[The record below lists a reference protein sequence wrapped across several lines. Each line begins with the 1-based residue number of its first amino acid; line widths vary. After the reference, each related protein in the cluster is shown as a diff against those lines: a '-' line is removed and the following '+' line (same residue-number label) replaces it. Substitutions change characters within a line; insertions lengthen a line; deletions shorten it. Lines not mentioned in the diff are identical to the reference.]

1 MSNPPIA
8 QMLTPEAASPKLHER
23 HQQHAMSLYGHQS
36 RGKYAAVTV
45 VRAKK
50 FEFESAAVKLP
61 TEGNQHYLMS
71 EGPETS
77 VQASTGAS
85 LTDLASSSELKWKVR
100 STKTR

>member
-1 MSNPPIA
+1 MSDPPIA
-8 QMLTPEAASPKLHER
+8 QMLTPRLHER
-23 HQQHAMSLYGHQS
+23 HQQYAMSLYGHQS
-36 RGKYAAVTV
+36 RGKYVAVTV

-61 TEGNQHYLMS
+61 TEGNKYSLTC

-77 VQASTGAS
+77 VQATTGAS